1 MDRRVVLIAG
11 LAIAVGCAAV
21 VAVGM
26 QARASRRAARLAA
39 IQSDLAEAEHSAGT
53 RKSASAVS
61 APADGEPLN
70 DAAATTPEPPADASA
85 IPTAAA
91 EPGREYHKHKK
102 KRRPQLD
109 GDSRRLSNSAA
120 PRREQTPANP
130 ATAATG
136 EVQAAAARQA
146 LSFVGI
152 DPNAEA
158 VWADAINDPSR
169 TPHERQDL
177 IEDLNEDG
185 FPDPK
190 HVTAA
195 DLPLIESRLALI
207 EQFAPDAMDDVN
219 AAAFAEAYKD
229 LVNMYGRAVSESEE
243 P

>member
-1 MDRRVVLIAG
+1 MDRRLILIAS
-11 LAIAVGCAAV
+11 LAIAAGCAAV

-26 QARASRRAARLAA
+26 HDRATRRAARLAA
-39 IQSDLAEAEHSAGT
+39 IESDLAESDEAAARAGAAFT
-53 RKSASAVS
+53 VG
-61 APADGEPLN
+61 APADDVPADPG
-70 DAAATTPEPPADASA
+70 AATPESPADADA
-85 IPTAAA
+85 IVAAAA
-91 EPGREYHKHKK
+91 EPAREYHRHKK
-102 KRRPQLD
+102 KRKPQLSRD
-109 GDSRRLSNSAA
+109 ARRLSDSPG
-120 PRREQTPANP
+120 PRRKQ
-130 ATAATG
+130 AAARLAGAEAG
-136 EVQAAAARQA
+136 EAPAAARQA

-152 DPNAEA
+152 DPDAEA

-169 TPHERQDL
+169 TAHERQDL

-229 LVNMYGRAVSESEE
+229 LVNMYGRAVSEAEE